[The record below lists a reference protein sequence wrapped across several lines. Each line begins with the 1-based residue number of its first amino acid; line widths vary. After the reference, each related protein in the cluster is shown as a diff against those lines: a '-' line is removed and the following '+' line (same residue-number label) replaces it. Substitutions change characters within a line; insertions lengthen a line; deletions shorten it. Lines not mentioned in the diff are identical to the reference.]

1 MSSSPARSFRRHQA
15 KKNAQAQVQGQQP
28 PAGAVSIE
36 QAVKFLLE
44 QYRIHEI
51 HLVNFMVATEAMA
64 QLLIE
69 KGVFTKEEFD
79 ETCKKVA
86 ASIAPKKDANA
97 VTHVTPAPEA
107 TTAEETMTPTEP
119 DAADTPTEATP
130 NEEPTPTVAA
140 EEIAGEHR
148 VEEAGVIEGGTIEGS
163 SVEVSGNTSMLDGVQ
178 SVTFDGGEIK

>member
-64 QLLIE
+64 QILIE
-69 KGVFTKEEFD
+69 KGIFTKDEFD
-79 ETCKKVA
+79 AACKKVA
-86 ASIAPKKDANA
+86 ESIAPKKDANA
-97 VTHVTPAPEA
+97 TTPITPMPETVPVEEA
-107 TTAEETMTPTEP
+107 TATDEAATAEESAST
-119 DAADTPTEATP
+119 A
-130 NEEPTPTVAA
+130 VA
-140 EEIAGEHR
+140 EEIEGENG
-148 VEEAGVIEGGTIEGS
+148 VKEAGVIEGGTIEGS
-163 SVEVSGNTSMLDGVQ
+163 SVEISGNTSMLDGVQ

>member
-15 KKNAQAQVQGQQP
+15 KKNAQAQVHGQQP

-64 QLLIE
+64 QILIE

-97 VTHVTPAPEA
+97 VTPVTPVPEA
-107 TTAEETMTPTEP
+107 ATTEETLTPAEP
-119 DAADTPTEATP
+119 DAADTPTESAR
-130 NEEPTPTVAA
+130 AWY
-140 EEIAGEHR
+140 
-148 VEEAGVIEGGTIEGS
+148 
-163 SVEVSGNTSMLDGVQ
+163 
-178 SVTFDGGEIK
+178 

>member
-28 PAGAVSIE
+28 PTGAVSIE

-64 QLLIE
+64 QILIE

-86 ASIAPKKDANA
+86 ASIAPKKDANT
-97 VTHVTPAPEA
+97 VTHVPEVA
-107 TTAEETMTPTEP
+107 TAEETTQFAEP

-140 EEIAGEHR
+140 EEIVGEHK

-163 SVEVSGNTSMLDGVQ
+163 SVEISGDTSMLGGVQ